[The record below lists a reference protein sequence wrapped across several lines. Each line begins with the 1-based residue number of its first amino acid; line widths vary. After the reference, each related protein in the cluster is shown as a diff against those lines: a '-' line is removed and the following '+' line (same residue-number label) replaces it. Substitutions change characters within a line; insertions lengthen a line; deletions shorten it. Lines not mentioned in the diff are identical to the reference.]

1 MTSVSGKQ
9 LGVGMRFAAI
19 FKLNASDYLAAT
31 STTAYEG
38 LQIVGAKAFTVNVPD
53 PRQIAHTGDDRV
65 LQRDVL
71 PSFEGVTAEL
81 RTARRDYDV
90 HALLTGTNVKTLGEL
105 DAIGL
110 GTDQQGNEPQ
120 VGMLL
125 YQQAV
130 DAVSGKR
137 RWKSYVIPK
146 AVVIPK
152 AAEMNENPQEHVYS
166 VTPFVVGQHLWGAP
180 FSSGSAGEGYSQA
193 QVIEMMTEYEP
204 VIVGF
209 KSSGSAATYNFPTAK
224 PAASVDKIHAF
235 AGGVEL
241 TSEISKAVTGITTL
255 GGTPTD
261 GEIISVVYET

>member
-1 MTSVSGKQ
+1 MTGVSGKQ
-9 LGVGMRFAAI
+9 LGVGLRFATVFA
-19 FKLNASDYLAAT
+19 LNASDYLAA
-31 STTAYEG
+31 SGVSAYEG
-38 LQIVGAKAFTVNVPD
+38 LQVSGAKAFMVNVPD
-53 PRQIAHTGDDRV
+53 PRQIVHTGDDRV

-71 PSFEGVTAEL
+71 PSLEGVTAEL
-81 RTARRDYDV
+81 RAARRDFAM
-90 HALLTGTNVKTLGEL
+90 HALLTGTNVNTIGE
-105 DAIGL
+105 AETVGM

-125 YQQAV
+125 YQQAL
-130 DAVSGKR
+130 DADSGKR

-166 VTPFVVGQHLWGAP
+166 VTPYVVSQHLWGTP
-180 FSSGSAGEGYSQA
+180 FSSGSAGDGFSQA

-204 VIVGF
+204 VLVGF
-209 KSSGSAATYNFPTAK
+209 RSSGSAQAYSFPADK

-241 TSEISKAVTGITTL
+241 TSEITKAVTGITTV
-255 GGTPTD
+255 GGTPVY
-261 GEIISVVYET
+261 GEVISVLYET